1 MNFFKTSFFS
11 GIGTAINLVTKLIT
25 NKIVAVYLS
34 TEGMFLLGQLKD
46 FLKVSHVISNLGTV
60 NGTIKYTA
68 QYHHD
73 ETQFKAILGTSFKIH
88 FYFSVIVLFVLLMF
102 NESLSYYLFKNTDY
116 ANFLIVLGFSIV
128 SVSIQTLFLSIL
140 NGLGRVKV
148 YVLINVISAILGA
161 IIMVFLIL
169 NFDIKGALYA
179 FAINQFLAFL
189 ITVIILLI
197 YKPFQLTLLF
207 SSFNLNQFK
216 KLSKYSIMAIAAP
229 ICLISATYFVRNF
242 LSHEFDQSHAGS
254 WEGMWRISA
263 MYLLFLTTTFKFY
276 LIPAFSNLQASELR
290 TEVFKVWKFMFP
302 IIVLITLSVYVLRD
316 FVVNTLLDEKFYL
329 ISILIGW
336 QLLGDIIK
344 INAWVL
350 GNILIAKAKTNIF
363 VLFQIE
369 WALVFSALSYVFV
382 LHFGFIGVGIAYFTA
397 YCIHFTLMNIY
408 FRKLLWSK
416 S

>member
-216 KLSKYSIMAIAAP
+216 
-229 ICLISATYFVRNF
+229 C
-242 LSHEFDQSHAGS
+242 
-254 WEGMWRISA
+254 
-263 MYLLFLTTTFKFY
+263 
-276 LIPAFSNLQASELR
+276 
-290 TEVFKVWKFMFP
+290 
-302 IIVLITLSVYVLRD
+302 
-316 FVVNTLLDEKFYL
+316 
-329 ISILIGW
+329 
-336 QLLGDIIK
+336 
-344 INAWVL
+344 
-350 GNILIAKAKTNIF
+350 
-363 VLFQIE
+363 
-369 WALVFSALSYVFV
+369 
-382 LHFGFIGVGIAYFTA
+382 
-397 YCIHFTLMNIY
+397 
-408 FRKLLWSK
+408 
-416 S
+416 

>member
-128 SVSIQTLFLSIL
+128 SVSIQTLFLTIL

-148 YVLINVISAILGA
+148 YVLINAISAILGA

-216 KLSKYSIMAIAAP
+216 KLSKFSIMAIIAP

-242 LSHEFDQSHAGS
+242 LSNEFDQSHAGS

-276 LIPAFSNLQASELR
+276 LIPTFSNLQASELR

-302 IIVLITLSVYVLRD
+302 VIVLITLSVYVLRD

-363 VLFQIE
+363 ILFQIE
-369 WALVFSALSYVFV
+369 WALVFSVLSYFFV
-382 LHFGFIGVGIAYFTA
+382 LHFGFIGVGIAYFIA
-397 YCIHFTLMNIY
+397 YCIHFTLLNIY